1 MAVERVGVTLYT
13 LTLLHPSHL
22 KMPNLAAPAGALF
35 TVAATSSWL
44 GVAPPPTPPPV
55 VSATSG
61 GAIFDHWAMDDES
74 IFSENVPMEPNCTF
88 WNNSVVYTSELCSHF
103 SLSRIA
109 TGMTN
114 RAVDRAVKCAAWYE
128 TDCVIS
134 PEIGV
139 SIPAAFVYDPEH
151 SGLRMVVAPRLIPF
165 DSEVRTVRVADQSGT
180 TNGFIRQFNLTIK
193 AEYLPG
199 GSRTPVTEVFNGSD
213 AYCIQTLRA
222 AFDDECWRALD

>member
-1 MAVERVGVTLYT
+1 
-13 LTLLHPSHL
+13 
-22 KMPNLAAPAGALF
+22 MPNLAAPAGALF

-44 GVAPPPTPPPV
+44 GAAKPPSLPPV
-55 VSATSG
+55 VPATSG
-61 GAIFDHWAMDDES
+61 GAIFDQWAMDDES
-74 IFSENVPMEPNCTF
+74 IFSENAPMEPNCTF

-109 TGMTN
+109 IGLTD

-134 PEIGV
+134 PEISM

-151 SGLRMVVAPRLIPF
+151 SGLRMVVAPRLIGME
-165 DSEVRTVRVADQSGT
+165 SSVKTIRVADQSGT
-180 TNGFIRQFNLTIK
+180 TNGFIRQFNQTIK

-199 GSRTPVTEVFNGSD
+199 GSRTPVTEVFTGID
-213 AYCIQTLRA
+213 AYCIQMLRA
-222 AFDDECWRALD
+222 AFDDHCWQALD

>member
-1 MAVERVGVTLYT
+1 MWASLF
-13 LTLLHPSHL
+13 TLLHPSHL

-180 TNGFIRQFNLTIK
+180 TNGFIRQFNLSVK